1 MKSEFNAFPFL
12 LTYSAILTVGF
23 FAVRK
28 IKFACIGWMHPADIF
43 QVEDKFGLKFSMF
56 GDDSEDMESM
66 EVCTTGLQSASALS
80 NKS

>member
-1 MKSEFNAFPFL
+1 
-12 LTYSAILTVGF
+12 
-23 FAVRK
+23 
-28 IKFACIGWMHPADIF
+28 MHPADIF